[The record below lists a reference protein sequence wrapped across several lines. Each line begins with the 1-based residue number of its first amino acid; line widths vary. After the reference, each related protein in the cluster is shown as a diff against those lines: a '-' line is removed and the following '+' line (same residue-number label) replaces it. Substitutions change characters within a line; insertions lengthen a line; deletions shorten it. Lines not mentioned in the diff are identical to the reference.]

1 MSRPARPPAA
11 EGPRPTRGT
20 PDGTRERLVLAAARR
35 FNEVGYWGTDTNDI
49 ARAAGYSPGTFYK
62 HFADKR
68 AAFLAAHAW
77 WAREVWAG
85 VARSLGCAAPEGA
98 PERVVAGV
106 VTLHRSWA
114 VFRASLR
121 QLVVSDPE
129 VRQAFVA
136 QRREQ
141 LEWLRALEAG
151 QSGPRC
157 RTDAERLALLLLVER
172 VADALA
178 DGEAAGLGVD
188 EGDLECELVRRV
200 GEHLAGGLPS

>member
-1 MSRPARPPAA
+1 MRRPRPAATDV
-11 EGPRPTRGT
+11 PRPARGT

-49 ARAAGYSPGTFYK
+49 ARVAGYSPGTFYK

-68 AAFLAAHAW
+68 AAFLAVHAW
-77 WAREVWAG
+77 WAREIWAG
-85 VARSLGCAAPEGA
+85 VARSLEGAAPEGA
-98 PERVVAGV
+98 PERVVAGI
-106 VTLHRSWA
+106 VTLHRGWA

-141 LEWLRALEAG
+141 LDWLRALEARRG
-151 QSGPRC
+151 GPRC
-157 RTDAERLALLLLVER
+157 RTDADRLALLLFVER

-188 EGDLECELVRRV
+188 EGALECELVRRV
-200 GEHLAGGLPS
+200 GEHLAGSLPS